1 MKKLFLILAAAALL
15 VACDTNKTNEPENP
29 DSRQKPD
36 TIEDVITQ
44 NLIYDQ
50 FGEILPFQGMA
61 KSSLESALTSAGWVK
76 YEGTEIY
83 GKSTDNTTSELS
95 YKVNS
100 SDIAYE
106 ITLNVR
112 PYKYGDKYE
121 PNMTLAYVKD
131 AVKKIGNNCTMGTG
145 KIDCRYLCAYT
156 SIGQRYTANVDEF
169 DATFH
174 DNNLNAVTVYYL
186 DSSIQN
192 WIKATEE
199 GQSQASFVGVNI
211 SFHTDNTFSNNEFN
225 MSFVFTDETNAE

>member
-15 VACDTNKTNEPENP
+15 VACDKNKNNEPENP
-29 DSRQKPD
+29 DPKPQPD
-36 TIEDVITQ
+36 TTVITQ

-50 FGEILPFQGMA
+50 FNEILPLQGMT

-76 YEGTEIY
+76 YDGTEIY
-83 GKSTDNTTSELS
+83 GKSTNNTTSELS

-112 PYKYGDKYE
+112 PYKSGDKYE
-121 PNMTLAYVKD
+121 SNMTLAYVKD

-192 WIKATEE
+192 WIKATEA
-199 GQSQASFVGVNI
+199 GQSQAPFVGVNI
-211 SFHTDNTFSNNEFN
+211 GFHTDNTYSTNEFN
-225 MSFVFTDETNAE
+225 MSFVFTDETNVE